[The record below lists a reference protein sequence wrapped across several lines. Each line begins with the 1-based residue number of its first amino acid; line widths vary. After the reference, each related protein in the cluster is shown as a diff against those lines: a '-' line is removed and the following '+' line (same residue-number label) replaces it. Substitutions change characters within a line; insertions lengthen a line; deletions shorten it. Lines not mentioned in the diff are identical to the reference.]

1 MDQLRMRPDLIWGRK
16 IVRFFRKIPLVLAPL
31 VIAATGAHAA
41 ETLRFNQWLPPK
53 HFVITRFVQPWVD
66 DVKRVTDGRVLVEYT
81 ASSLGAPPRQYQLAR
96 DGVADV
102 VWNTHGYTPGQF
114 PLTEIA
120 ELPFLGNSA
129 EAVSVAY
136 WRIFER
142 YLAKSDEHKGTHVI
156 GLHAQPPGQIFN
168 TKRPIVMAKDMQ
180 GLKLRTPGRTASVI
194 AKLYGAAPIA
204 APSTK
209 QYEMLERGVID
220 GTFFSIEAVA
230 SFKLEQ
236 FVKYE
241 STAPGGFYNL
251 SFFLVMNDR
260 KWKSISAADRAAIDK
275 VSGEV
280 FARRVGHAYDEMGKI
295 ARAKL
300 TKGGLKSNAISAEL
314 LADMKKRTAFI
325 EENWIKMADKKGLDG
340 KAIVAAFRAEIAK
353 LEAGGK

>member
-1 MDQLRMRPDLIWGRK
+1 MKILRKL
-16 IVRFFRKIPLVLAPL
+16 PLLFAPVAL
-31 VIAATGAHAA
+31 AATTTHAA

-53 HFVITRFVQPWVD
+53 HFVITRFVQPWAD
-66 DVKRVTDGRVLVEYT
+66 DVKRVTNGRVVLEYT
-81 ASSLGAPPRQYQLAR
+81 AASLGAPPRQYQLAR

-136 WRIFER
+136 WRIYER
-142 YLAKSDEHKGTHVI
+142 YLAKAGEHKGVKVI

-168 TKRPIVMAKDMQ
+168 TKRPIVMAKDIQ
-180 GLKLRTPGRTASVI
+180 GLKLRTPGRTAAVI
-194 AKLYGAAPIA
+194 AKLYGAAPVA

-230 SFKLEQ
+230 SFKLEE
-236 FVKYE
+236 FVKFE
-241 STAPGGFYNL
+241 SRAPGGFYNL
-251 SFFLVMNDR
+251 SFFLVMNAR
-260 KWKSISAADRAAIDK
+260 KWQSLSAADRAAIEK

-280 FARRVGHAYDEMGKI
+280 FARRVGKAYDEMGAA
-295 ARAKL
+295 ARKRL
-300 TKGGLKSNAISAEL
+300 TAGGLKSNEISAEL
-314 LADMKKRTAFI
+314 LADMKKRTAYL
-325 EENWIKMADKKGLDG
+325 EQNWIKTANKKGVDG
-340 KAIVAAFRAEIAK
+340 KAVLAAFRAEIK
-353 LEAGGK
+353 TLESAGK